1 MMWLRSRLRKGQV
14 NLWTLRNRHKS
25 VLYVVILFVFI
36 LVGEQ
41 QHANNQVS
49 DRRVSPSDTSLSS
62 TNGTR
67 RVDNIS
73 NVENY
78 AYTSNKRLHPEI
90 KYLKDCKYEFCDEI
104 NIPGMPD
111 TKENDYLNKY
121 IFSTSQCPQGLAFAK
136 NFVLI
141 TSYSEGNEC
150 LGELMVF
157 DRTTG
162 EYLVT
167 LGMDPKSHLGGITYD
182 GKNVWVCNSSRK
194 AIERISFDFIE
205 LMALENRGEVVDATE
220 VVDIYKVDHVPSCIT
235 FHSGRIWIATHTL
248 FFDSKV
254 GAYYYNAKDDKLL
267 PLSEY
272 NIPAKVQGI
281 AFDEKDRIYLSTSYG
296 RTVSSF
302 LKIYDS
308 LATMSSKP
316 SQPNLQIEMPPGSE
330 ELDADDNT
338 LYVLFESAGERYLE
352 GTDGKGVST
361 SPIDKILKIHLKS
374 VK

>member
-14 NLWTLRNRHKS
+14 NLWTLRNRLKS
-25 VLYVVILFVFI
+25 VLYMMLLFTLILM
-36 LVGEQ
+36 GE
-41 QHANNQVS
+41 HRYAKDQVS
-49 DRRVSPSDTSLSS
+49 ERGISPSDTSLLFE
-62 TNGTR
+62 NR
-67 RVDNIS
+67 RVNNVS

-78 AYTSNKRLHPEI
+78 EYTSNKRLHPEI
-90 KYLKDCKYEFCDEI
+90 KYLKDCKYDFCDEI
-104 NIPGMPD
+104 DIPGMPD
-111 TKENDYLNKY
+111 TRENDYLNKY

-141 TSYSEGNEC
+141 TSYSEGDEC

-157 DRTTG
+157 DRKEG
-162 EYLVT
+162 DYLVT
-167 LGMDPKSHLGGITYD
+167 LGMDPKSNLGGITFD
-182 GKNVWVCNSSRK
+182 GKNVWVCNSSQK

-235 FHSGRIWIATHTL
+235 FHSGRIWIATHTIL
-248 FFDSKV
+248 FESKV
-254 GAYYYNAKDDKLL
+254 GAYYYNEKDDQLL
-267 PLSEY
+267 PLSDY
-272 NIPAKVQGI
+272 NIPSKVQGI

-302 LKIYDS
+302 IKIYDS

-316 SQPNLQIEMPPGSE
+316 NQPNLQIEMPPGSE
-330 ELDADDNT
+330 ELDTDDNT

-361 SPIDKILKIHLKS
+361 SPIDKILKVYLNS